1 MVQQKEIEVRL
12 LRFSAP
18 VLYQEMID
26 IFSKANLHPYD
37 LHATTVKME
46 EGYEVT
52 IQFSPSFTH
61 SVTTFFRF
69 EQASNPDIETTRF
82 FTETAEKC
90 KQQLIA
96 DYFNR
101 IKV

>member
-1 MVQQKEIEVRL
+1 MGQQKEIEVRL

-18 VLYQEMID
+18 VLYQEMVD
-26 IFSKANLHPYD
+26 IFSKVNLHPYD
-37 LHATTVKME
+37 LHATTVKTE
-46 EGYEVT
+46 KGFEVT
-52 IQFSPSFTH
+52 IQFSSSFTQ
-61 SVTTFFRF
+61 SVTTFISFD
-69 EQASNPDIETTRF
+69 QATNPDEETVRF

>member
-1 MVQQKEIEVRL
+1 MEQQKEIEVRL

-18 VLYQEMID
+18 VLYQEMVN
-26 IFSKANLHPYD
+26 IFSKVNLHPYD
-37 LHATTVKME
+37 LHATTVKTE
-46 EGYEVT
+46 KGFEVT
-52 IQFSPSFTH
+52 IQFSPSFTQ
-61 SVTTFFRF
+61 SATTVVSF
-69 EQASNPDIETTRF
+69 EQVQRPDDEITRF
-82 FTETAEKC
+82 FSETAEKC

>member
-1 MVQQKEIEVRL
+1 MGQQKEIEVRL

-18 VLYQEMID
+18 VLYQEMVD
-26 IFSKANLHPYD
+26 IFSKVNLHPYD
-37 LHATTVKME
+37 LHATTVKTE
-46 EGYEVT
+46 KGFEVT
-52 IQFSPSFTH
+52 IQFSSSFTQ
-61 SVTTFFRF
+61 SVTTFVSFD
-69 EQASNPDIETTRF
+69 QATNPDEETVRF
-82 FTETAEKC
+82 FTEAAEKC

>member
-1 MVQQKEIEVRL
+1 MVQHNDIEVRL

-18 VLYQEMID
+18 ALYQEMVD
-26 IFSKANLHPYD
+26 IFSKVNLHPYD
-37 LHATTVKME
+37 LHATTVKTE
-46 EGYEVT
+46 EGFEVT
-52 IQFSPSFTH
+52 IQFSSSFTQ
-61 SVTTFFRF
+61 SVTTFVSF
-69 EQASNPDIETTRF
+69 EQASKPDEETAIF
-82 FTETAEKC
+82 FTETADKC

>member
-1 MVQQKEIEVRL
+1 MVQHKEIEVRL

-18 VLYQEMID
+18 VLYQKIID
-26 IFSKANLHPYD
+26 IFSKVNLHPYD
-37 LHATTVKME
+37 LHATTVKTE
-46 EGYEVT
+46 EGFEVT
-52 IQFSPSFTH
+52 IQFSSSFSQ
-61 SVTTFFRF
+61 SVTRF
-69 EQASNPDIETTRF
+69 VSFDQASNPDEETTRF
-82 FTETAEKC
+82 FTETAEQC